1 MKRVT
6 GQAGFTM
13 VEVMVAASILM
24 IGVLGTLTMLDAVSR
39 STRTAANRQ
48 AAVGLARDVVEAARQ
63 LPFRQ
68 VTSSTIVSRLQ
79 QNSNLRGNGS
89 TTKWQIKRGSATF
102 TMKATVCG
110 VDDPSDGSGSH
121 AAGGFCPTAGATGA
135 TDANPVDFKL
145 VTATATWSENKGTK
159 SVSEHVLMTSGG
171 KDRPGVESLTLT
183 SPASPEITTP
193 AITGASF
200 RATTTI
206 TANALVWSVD
216 GSQQGSAAGDGRT
229 WNFNWALPRVDGT
242 YEVSAQAYDASGVSG
257 TSRSVTIT
265 LNRYAPSAPE
275 DFFAGRNGSVVEV
288 EWVPTAERDVI
299 GYRVY
304 RQAAGGPVELAC
316 PLTDPEASEC
326 VDPSPPA
333 EVAQGLRYW
342 AVGVDRDPAGA
353 EREGASSPPTNVNV
367 KRPTPPD
374 APTNFAVT
382 EDEEGNITLT
392 WTPSASGADG
402 YRIYRD
408 GFAVGDRYGFVD
420 TSDPEDLEFEFD
432 DPDPGIDPHQYWIT
446 AVDSVLQ
453 ESVLVG
459 PVTLAAPE
467 PDPAVVDPTTPDPG
481 GADLVTP

>member
-1 MKRVT
+1 MKRIKR
-6 GQAGFTM
+6 QAGFTI
-13 VEVMVAASILM
+13 VETMVAASILM
-24 IGVLGTLTMLDAVSR
+24 IGALGTLVMLDAVSKR
-39 STRTAANRQ
+39 SRTAANRQ
-48 AAVGLARDVVEAARQ
+48 TGVGLVRDIVEAARQ

-68 VTSSTIVSRLQ
+68 VASGTIVSRLQ
-79 QNSNLRGNGS
+79 QNANLRGNGS
-89 TTKWQIKRGSATF
+89 TTKWQIKRGNATF
-102 TMKATVCG
+102 TVKATVCG

-121 AAGGFCPTAGATGA
+121 AAGGFCPTGGATGM
-135 TDANPVDFKL
+135 TDANPLDFKL
-145 VTATATWSENKGTK
+145 VTATATWSEGKSTK
-159 SVSEHVLMTSGG
+159 SVEEHVLMTSGG

-183 SPASPEITTP
+183 SPASPEITTQ
-193 AITGASF
+193 AITSASF

-206 TANALVWSVD
+206 TANALVWSID

-229 WNFNWALPRVDGT
+229 WNFSWALPRVDGT

-326 VDPSPPA
+326 VDPNPPA
-333 EVAQGLRYW
+333 ETSQALRYW

-353 EREGASSPPTNVNV
+353 EREGASSTPLNVNV
-367 KRPTPPD
+367 KRPTAPD
-374 APTNFAVT
+374 APTDFAVT

-392 WTPSASGADG
+392 WTPSLSGAFG

-408 GFAVGDRYGFVD
+408 GYAIGDRYGYVD
-420 TSDPEDLEFEFD
+420 TEDPADAEYEFD

-459 PVTLAAPE
+459 PVTLTAPA
-467 PDPAVVDPTTPDPG
+467 PDPAVADP
-481 GADLVTP
+481 AVTP